1 MPDTVHP
8 LLEITNLHTKFE
20 TDAGTVPAVEGIS
33 FTVTEG
39 EIFGIV
45 GESGSGK
52 SVTARSIMGLLESN
66 GVAEADAMQ
75 FKGIDLLELSDTELN
90 QIRGSKIGMIF
101 QDPMSGLNPVMSIG
115 EQIAEVV
122 RHHGDTG
129 ESTGFW
135 SEMRRK
141 YVTGTNTSSPSW
153 KRAVELLDTVGI
165 PDPEV
170 RATEYPHQ
178 LSGGMKQR
186 VMIAQ
191 ALAGDPSLIIAD
203 EPTTALD
210 VTIEA
215 QILSELLE
223 LRDEFDVSVIL
234 ITHDLAVIREVCDR
248 VAVMYAGELMEQAS
262 TPELF
267 NNPTHPYTRGLLQS
281 IPQANDQSGT
291 LDAIPGQVPDPRNK
305 PVGCPFSDR
314 CPRAFEKCDQ
324 DLVAYTPAISSESE
338 TDVITETNS
347 DTTMTH
353 SVFCHLYNPCV
364 HTDDDGNVTQIEEE
378 FNEAVAAQRIH
389 TDDAADQH
397 RPHSSTNTSTPEASS
412 DD

>member
-1 MPDTVHP
+1 MPDTTHP
-8 LLEITNLHTKFE
+8 LLKVENLHTAFE
-20 TDAGTVPAVEGIS
+20 TDAGAIPAVEGIS

-66 GVAEADAMQ
+66 GIAEADAVL
-75 FKGIDLLELSDTELN
+75 FKQTDVLELSDTELN
-90 QIRGSKIGMIF
+90 QIRGSEISMIF

-122 RHHGDTG
+122 RHHGHTG

-153 KRAVELLDTVGI
+153 ERAVELLDTVGI
-165 PDPEV
+165 PDPAA

-215 QILSELLE
+215 QILSELLD
-223 LRDEFDVSVIL
+223 LRDEFGVSVIL

-267 NNPTHPYTRGLLQS
+267 SNPSHPYTRGLLQS
-281 IPQANDQSGT
+281 IPQATDQGET
-291 LDAIPGQVPDPRNK
+291 LDTIPGQVPDPLDK

-314 CPRAFEKCDQ
+314 CPHAFEKCDQ
-324 DLVAYTPAISSESE
+324 DLVAYTPAINDAGEMDALAE
-338 TDVITETNS
+338 LER
-347 DTTMTH
+347 DTTMPH
-353 SVFCHLYNPCV
+353 LVSCHLYNPYV
-364 HTDDDGNVTQIEEE
+364 HTDDEGNVTQIDEG
-378 FNEAVAAQRIH
+378 FNEAVAAQR
-389 TDDAADQH
+389 TQMGVDADQYG
-397 RPHSSTNTSTPEASS
+397 PDTSTNTSTPEASS
-412 DD
+412 ND